1 MLDSYVTMNC
11 GFQNARMLLFRNIAI
26 SSSRRK
32 IYDPY
37 FQVVFFGGLHKYGKL
52 LINWTYFSKRMLL

>member
-26 SSSRRK
+26 NSSKRK

-52 LINWTYFSKRMLL
+52 LIN